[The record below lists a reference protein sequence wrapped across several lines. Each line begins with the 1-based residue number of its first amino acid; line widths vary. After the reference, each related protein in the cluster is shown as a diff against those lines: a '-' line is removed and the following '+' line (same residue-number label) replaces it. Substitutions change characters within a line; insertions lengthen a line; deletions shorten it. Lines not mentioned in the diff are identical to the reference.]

1 MRPRTDAWR
10 ETPDAVPEFVAVP
23 YRGPSTGSVN
33 AATFQQPLHGGVCA
47 GPPRSVAVVWG
58 QSSSAAAV
66 FQKRFHETP
75 APRLP
80 HCLPLLGPRG
90 FRLPWRRGPPPLLP
104 PPLFVFAVLLW
115 RRFRVFQG
123 GSSPP
128 PPTPAVRRPAA
139 AAAAAL
145 LRPLRFPPR
154 FLLFAPALRYVP
166 DLGD

>member
-1 MRPRTDAWR
+1 VRPRTDAWR
-10 ETPDAVPEFVAVP
+10 ETPDAVPEFIALP

-80 HCLPLLGPRG
+80 HRLPLLGPRG

-123 GSSPP
+123 GVQPATADAGGAPAGRRRSRS
-128 PPTPAVRRPAA
+128 PTPTAPIPAAIPSLRSGLAVRSRS
-139 AAAAAL
+139 
-145 LRPLRFPPR
+145 R
-154 FLLFAPALRYVP
+154 
-166 DLGD
+166 